1 MPNQTILW
9 TALPNGIDRAG
20 DRLQLSVFVSPR
32 LVATPTDGRTLLPT
46 PDLLAWPERI
56 RNARFRVEFAGGPTV
71 DAVFKTDVLKP
82 ELWRA
87 LFKQNTLVRSHH
99 FDDFTDRRIIS
110 YPVRNLHQSIKEVYQ
125 GLGVDAPQGLP
136 PHVPITWETETIEF
150 GPSVEVDGEE
160 STIYA
165 IAADEQYVY
174 ATYYFDNGAHGA
186 KKPGQLV
193 VIDAAT
199 LEIVARVTVG
209 KQPRSIAVDPLHQR
223 IYVVNYHQEHYSL
236 SAIDRQT
243 FKIVPFIVDGVAKPE
258 LVLKQVPI
266 NVVVSPKRNR
276 VFVTNPFQKR
286 IHVIDGATNT
296 LPPQLQINLPQ
307 GLIGGIAI
315 DDAAD
320 RLYVTAPNGD
330 RQDVVEIEI
339 ADTTH
344 RVLKSV
350 TIDPNASFASEVVL
364 SEDHIYINNIT
375 PQPGAPNKYKVT
387 VLNRRLEPVTTVPLS
402 AQANCLG
409 VDAELKHVY
418 APTSHGVNVIDSRS
432 QRVISKVLP
441 YSTQPRGIATHPTTH
456 QIFIGVEKTNRL
468 VVATPTILADGQA
481 LDPLYGGWD
490 VAWNA
495 AVEQSARDNLDRTDI
510 VGRELTERVLL
521 FHRRDPKEQEVDLP
535 DDEAD
540 FAQVVDFHEVV
551 STLGDY
557 PALLRHVGLV
567 IDLSVPIAAVPPGA
581 TAVRVLPTWPVS
593 PGVVNTD
600 ISPKTA
606 CIWDGTRFAAQP
618 GTDEIVDG
626 LLALDEEHYDLIQ
639 LDVDGAAL
647 KTNNLTNNL
656 MRVDDGNAP
665 LPRGLATLRSAGIA
679 LTRHGRAAQLK
690 QQFQRARQHDDSL
703 AQNTTTLFAED
714 LVRGYRVDIWDEQTK
729 RWHSLTQRV
738 GSYKVGDEP
747 LLTIQ
752 DEGFVQTAV
761 TESAAPSTTP
771 KDLYLHEALCRWEGW
786 SVVARRPGKSINH
799 SADPSQPPED
809 FENTPVTPFK
819 LQVDF
824 APVKGSLPRLRFG
837 GNYRVR
843 MRIAD
848 LAGNGPALED
858 APDLG
863 LPSDKR
869 TLAYLRYEPIEA
881 PAVVLRS
888 LITQEATPGEAL
900 ERLVVR
906 TANND
911 PAKDAAAVATPA
923 ERHIAPPRSSQL
935 LAETHRVLDNG
946 TLKADLATYTML
958 RTKDDGQFKTQP
970 AGPGKQDMPVESDP
984 QLKLPYLPDPLSR
997 GAALR
1002 DLPGTPDGSV
1012 GTISRQGAL
1021 VFTPLSEIKVRDGS
1035 ATQIGWGSADTW
1047 PELRPFRLVIQGGNQ
1062 PPRWDA
1068 AARVLTVQLPQAET
1082 TTVSLSSFLNEED
1095 LKLMGVWQW
1104 LCEAIDKQI
1113 QQTLKTVTPSDPFA
1127 LDQLTAKIARV
1138 TQFALEGG
1146 HVMLTPPRD
1155 LVLVHAVQQP
1165 LGRPDWTTLSVQRSQ
1180 QQTFARLTGRLDVH
1194 AKSTDKVEVV
1204 AAWDEPVDR
1213 LDEPGPRVLDASA
1226 TVAEIP
1232 LAVLNERLDTGRQ
1245 YRTIH
1250 VGGKPVAR
1258 YYPAT
1263 DQLEFAGKATLQ
1275 HVFGDTRHRVVRY
1288 RGVSTSRFREY
1299 FPPNAPGGFT
1309 RGSDEFA
1316 LKVPSSTRPAA
1327 PRLQYVVPAFGWQR
1341 HTETNLLASR
1351 RRGHTLRVYLD
1362 RPWFSSGAG
1371 ELLGVVVWP
1380 APLTD
1385 DQRERLKPYVTQV
1398 GADPAVLG
1406 DDVQLDKSSFQN
1418 YVAWAEGLRLEG
1430 LASNERVDVAAYPVG
1445 YDPERKLWYSD
1456 ITLNPALNRN
1466 QEAYGAFVRLA
1477 LARYQPNALPGTEL
1491 SRAVLAD
1498 FAQLAPDRS
1507 AVATYDLYDPRVVQ
1521 LTVSGLS
1528 YNATAATNGQP
1539 QPDGTAVEV
1548 SVEMRRSDIQG
1559 DLAWTLAPAH
1569 VAAIAVDQT
1578 NEIETMLWRGRITL
1592 PADRQPGQFRIVI
1605 KEFESWL
1612 DDATASAT
1620 VAGQVVPRPRRL
1632 VYADTLA
1639 L

>member
-9 TALPNGIDRAG
+9 TALPNGISRTG

-32 LVATPTDGRTLLPT
+32 LVATPSDGRTLLPT
-46 PDLLAWPERI
+46 PDLLAWPERM
-56 RNARFRVEFAGGPTV
+56 RNARFRLEFGGGPTV
-71 DAVFKTDVLKP
+71 EATFNPAVLKP
-82 ELWRA
+82 DLWRA
-87 LFKQNTLVRSHH
+87 LFKQTTLVRSHR
-99 FDDFTDRRIIS
+99 FDDFTDRKVIS
-110 YPVRNLHQSIKEVYQ
+110 YPVRNLHQSIKQTYQ
-125 GLGVDAPQGLP
+125 DIGLEAPQGLP
-136 PHVPITWETETIEF
+136 PHVPITWETDSIEF
-150 GPSVEVDGEE
+150 GPSAEVDGEK
-160 STIYA
+160 STIA
-165 IAADEQYVY
+165 AVAADEQYVY
-174 ATYYFDNGAHGA
+174 ATYYFDDNAHGA
-186 KKPGQLV
+186 KHPGQLV
-193 VIDAAT
+193 VIDATT

-243 FKIVPFIVDGVAKPE
+243 FKIVPFRVDGVEKPE

-266 NVVVSPKRNR
+266 AVVVSSKRNR
-276 VFVTNPFQKR
+276 IFVTNPTQKC

-296 LPPQLQINLPQ
+296 LQPQMQIALPQ
-307 GLIGGIAI
+307 GAVGGIAI

-320 RLYVTAPNGD
+320 RLYVIAPNGD

-344 RVLKSV
+344 HVVKSV
-350 TIDPNASFASEVVL
+350 TIDRNDSFPSEVAL
-364 SEDHIYINNIT
+364 TEDHIYINNVT
-375 PQPGAPNKYKVT
+375 PSGIPSKYKVT
-387 VLNRRLEPVTTVPLS
+387 VLNRQLEPVTTVLS
-402 AQANCLG
+402 VGQTNCLG
-409 VDAELKHVY
+409 VDAELNHVY
-418 APTSHGVNVIDSRS
+418 APDRFGIQVIDSRS
-432 QRVISKVLP
+432 QRVISRVP
-441 YSTQPRGIATHPTTH
+441 YPSTPRSVAAHPTTH
-456 QIFIGVEKTNRL
+456 QVFVGASATNRL
-468 VVATPTILADGQA
+468 FVATPTINADGQP
-481 LDPLYGGWD
+481 LNPLYGSWD

-495 AVEQSARDNLDRTDI
+495 AAQQSARNNLDRTD
-510 VGRELTERVLL
+510 VTGRELTERVLL
-521 FHRRDPKEQEVDLP
+521 FHRRDPQEPEVELP
-535 DDEAD
+535 EDEAD
-540 FAQVVDFHEVV
+540 FAEVVDFHEVV

-557 PALLRHVGLV
+557 PALLRQLGLV

-581 TAVRVLPTWPVS
+581 TFVRVLPTWPVTS
-593 PGVVNTD
+593 GVVNSD

-606 CIWDGTRFAAQP
+606 CIWDGERFTARPA
-618 GTDEIVDG
+618 GDEIVDG
-626 LLALDEEHYDLIQ
+626 MLALDEASYDLIQ

-679 LTRHGRAAQLK
+679 LTRHGRAAELK
-690 QQFQRARQHDDSL
+690 QQFQRARQHNDSL
-703 AQNTTTLFAED
+703 TQNTTTLFAED
-714 LVRGYRVDIWDEQTK
+714 LVRGYRVDIWDDQTK
-729 RWHSLTQRV
+729 RWHSLTRRV
-738 GSYKVGDEP
+738 GSYTIADQP
-747 LLTIQ
+747 LPPIE

-761 TESAAPSTTP
+761 TESAAPATTP

-809 FENTPVTPFK
+809 FDNAPVTPFK
-819 LQVDF
+819 LKVDF

-848 LAGNGPALED
+848 LAGNGPTLDE
-858 APDLG
+858 APDLA
-863 LPSDKR
+863 LPADNR
-869 TLAYLRYEPIEA
+869 TIAYLRYEPVEA

-888 LITQEATPGEAL
+888 LITQEATPGESL

-911 PAKDAAAVATPA
+911 PAKDGSATATPA

-970 AGPGKQDMPVESDP
+970 VGSGKEPMPVEP
-984 QLKLPYLPDPLSR
+984 AAQLALPYLPDPLSR
-997 GAALR
+997 GAAFR
-1002 DLPGTPDGSV
+1002 DLPGAPDGTV
-1012 GTISRQGAL
+1012 GTLTKQGTL
-1021 VFTPLSEIKVRDGS
+1021 VFTPLPDIKVRGGS
-1035 ATQIGWGSADTW
+1035 AAQIGWGSADTW

-1068 AARVLTVQLPQAET
+1068 AARVLTVHLPPAESA
-1082 TTVSLSSFLNEED
+1082 TVSLSSFLNEDD

-1104 LCEAIDKQI
+1104 LREAIDKQVA
-1113 QQTLKTVTPSDPFA
+1113 QTLKTVGPNDPYA
-1127 LDQLTAKIARV
+1127 LDQLTAKLARV

-1165 LGRPDWTTLSVQRSQ
+1165 LGRPDWTTLSVQRSPQ
-1180 QQTFARLTGRLDVH
+1180 QPFAKLSGRLDVH
-1194 AKSTDKVEVV
+1194 AKSTDKVEIV
-1204 AAWDEPVDR
+1204 AAWDEPIDR
-1213 LDEPGPRVLDASA
+1213 LDEPTPRVQSA
-1226 TVAEIP
+1226 TTTVAEIP
-1232 LAVLNERLDTGRQ
+1232 LAVLNERLDSGKQ
-1245 YRTIH
+1245 YRTIK
-1250 VGGKPVAR
+1250 VGGKPIAR

-1263 DQLEFAGKATLQ
+1263 DQLEFAGSTALQ

-1288 RGVSTSRFREY
+1288 RSVSASRFREY
-1299 FPPNAPGGFT
+1299 FPPTVPGGFT
-1309 RGSDEFA
+1309 RSSDPFA
-1316 LKVPSSTRPAA
+1316 INVPSSTRPAA
-1327 PRLQYVVPAFGWQR
+1327 PRLQYVIPAYGWQR

-1362 RPWFSSGAG
+1362 RPWFSSGEG

-1380 APLTD
+1380 GALTD
-1385 DQRERLKPYVTQV
+1385 DLRERLKPYVTQV
-1398 GADPAVLG
+1398 GADPTLIG
-1406 DDVQLDKSSFQN
+1406 DDVRLDKSSFQN
-1418 YVAWAEGLRLEG
+1418 YAAWDENLRLEG
-1430 LASNERVDVAAYPVG
+1430 LAANERVNVAAYPVG
-1445 YDPERKLWYSD
+1445 YDAERQLWYSD

-1477 LARYQPNALPGTEL
+1477 LVRYQPNALPGTEL

-1507 AVATYDLYDPRVVQ
+1507 VVATYDLYDPGVIR
-1521 LTVSGLS
+1521 LAVSGLS
-1528 YNATAATNGQP
+1528 FNATASQNGQP
-1539 QPDGTAVEV
+1539 QPDGTSVEV
-1548 SVEMRRSDIQG
+1548 SVEMRRADMAG

-1569 VAAIAVDQT
+1569 IASIVVDQT
-1578 NEIETMLWRGRITL
+1578 SEIETMLWRGRITL
-1592 PADRQPGQFRIVI
+1592 PAERQPGQFRIVI

-1612 DDATASAT
+1612 DDATAPA
-1620 VAGQVVPRPRRL
+1620 VAAGQVVPRPRRL
-1632 VYADTLA
+1632 VYADMLD